1 MGLAEKMPKS
11 VFDILDPKCRCQ
23 HLGERVHT
31 GGGEEKK
38 GSERAPVLLVGRTQ
52 HHKAKDSQAE
62 M

>member
-38 GSERAPVLLVGRTQ
+38 GVRESPSVAGGKNT
-52 HHKAKDSQAE
+52 ASQG
-62 M
+62 